1 MLNQILRKRA
11 VKNKKLNKS
20 KWSKMKKDGCG
31 FERLPE
37 VKVYWSNEVKK
48 NGHDMY
54 RHLKTDPLA
63 LPLWRVSPR
72 GSSFGSLV
80 TLGVPQP
87 TEEKERHLKT
97 PLNIISLGLL
107 RGSLS
112 WQECIQLQCL
122 FIHTEWHSTN

>member
-1 MLNQILRKRA
+1 
-11 VKNKKLNKS
+11 
-20 KWSKMKKDGCG
+20 MKKDGCG
-31 FERLPE
+31 FERLPK
-37 VKVYWSNEVKK
+37 VKIYWSNEVKK
-48 NGHDMY
+48 NECDMY
-54 RHLKTDPLA
+54 RYLKTDPFA

-97 PLNIISLGLL
+97 LLYSISLGLL

-112 WQECIQLQCL
+112 WQQCIQLQCQ
-122 FIHTEWHSTN
+122 FIHIEWYSTK